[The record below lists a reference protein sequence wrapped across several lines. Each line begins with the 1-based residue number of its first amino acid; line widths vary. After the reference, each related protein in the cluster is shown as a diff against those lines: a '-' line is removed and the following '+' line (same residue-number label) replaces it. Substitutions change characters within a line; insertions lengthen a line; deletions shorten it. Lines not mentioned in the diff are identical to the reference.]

1 MRVFHTRKTAT
12 RNVYTSVTRLRRDIQ
27 QFSGQVQWHACQAPP
42 VYSGTPLAPSP
53 RRRPGRLGIPRLH
66 GFDVRVCHESGFRRE
81 FEHLSKAGARI
92 DRPEVRVLSRE
103 PCPRQLQG
111 YMHMIVV
118 GRALRPSSPSAS
130 ACVFRP
136 HALTGIRRG
145 PLALATQRASGGA
158 HPTGTGSGV
167 SSMDLNASVPREAC
181 PPCRPPFASQ

>member
-1 MRVFHTRKTAT
+1 MPASSFAVSYPVVASFVVSCTVLRVFHTRKTAT

-118 GRALRPSSPSAS
+118 GRALRPSSPNAS
-130 ACVFRP
+130 ALCL
-136 HALTGIRRG
+136 HAAHSYWHPPWTLSPCDPKGLG
-145 PLALATQRASGGA
+145 GGA
-158 HPTGTGSGV
+158 H
-167 SSMDLNASVPREAC
+167 
-181 PPCRPPFASQ
+181 